1 MVLYDMDEQLASF
14 QNIKSLTM
22 KRILQSYSQ
31 IKTIPML
38 SKLLSK
44 NKVNITLELI
54 DLYLL
59 LMVIAM
65 GCEFINLVVLM
76 NRLL

>member
-22 KRILQSYSQ
+22 KKILQSYSQ
-31 IKTIPML
+31 RKTIPML

-65 GCEFINLVVLM
+65 GCEFINLVALM